1 MYFDG
6 LPRHPLLL
14 RANSPSQVL
23 HPQARRIEL
32 LPAALRT
39 QYSAL
44 FYVSLLDT
52 TARERI
58 EMQVVWA
65 AHRMVVAAYSERSMQ
80 LGGYIVRILV
90 VQCAMLLDPTQVDR
104 KALVQRAVAR
114 SNGSPYINAYFLTC
128 PLGMVSPTSPE
139 RSNVKYLFR

>member
-1 MYFDG
+1 VCFDG
-6 LPRHPLLL
+6 LPRRPAWLK
-14 RANSPSQVL
+14 ANSLSQAL
-23 HPQARRIEL
+23 HPQSRRIEL
-32 LPAALRT
+32 LPAVSRT
-39 QYSAL
+39 QYSTL

-58 EMQVVWA
+58 EMQVFGA

-90 VQCAMLLDPTQVDR
+90 VQCAMMLDSTQVDR

-114 SNGSPYINAYFLTC
+114 SNWSPYINA
-128 PLGMVSPTSPE
+128 
-139 RSNVKYLFR
+139 

>member
-14 RANSPSQVL
+14 RANSPSPAL
-23 HPQARRIEL
+23 HPQTRRIEL

-58 EMQVVWA
+58 EMQVFLA

-114 SNGSPYINAYFLTC
+114 SNWSPYIKA
-128 PLGMVSPTSPE
+128 
-139 RSNVKYLFR
+139 